1 MLDKTEILDCTL
13 RDGSYVNNFQFTKN
27 DTKKILNVLE
37 SSGVKFIEIGHGIGL
52 GASRI
57 EKFKAK
63 ESDKSY
69 CQVASK
75 VVKKAK
81 WGVFCIPGVAS
92 LDDIRMAKDYGV
104 KFVRVGTNIENYREQ
119 EKFINLCKK
128 LNIFVA
134 SNFMKSYL
142 VTPKNL

>member
-57 EKFKAK
+57 EKLKTK

-69 CQVASK
+69 
-75 VVKKAK
+75 VK
-81 WGVFCIPGVAS
+81 
-92 LDDIRMAKDYGV
+92 LLQR
-104 KFVRVGTNIENYREQ
+104 
-119 EKFINLCKK
+119 
-128 LNIFVA
+128 
-134 SNFMKSYL
+134 
-142 VTPKNL
+142 